1 MKTLLEYCRNKMIK
15 EVEIIKMRKDMDYL
29 LENYFNKS
37 SLAKALNVN
46 TKVLRDFVID
56 GVTPQDSKFETI
68 HKSLENIKEQIKKAE
83 EYQPLEQPQD
93 NKQKVEWLLMHEI
106 LEKQNESK

>member
-1 MKTLLEYCRNKMIK
+1 
-15 EVEIIKMRKDMDYL
+15 MDYL

-56 GVTPQDSKFETI
+56 GVTPQDSKFDTI
-68 HKSLENIKEQIKKAE
+68 HKSLENIKKQIKEAE

-93 NKQKVEWLLMHEI
+93 KKQNHEWLLMHEL
-106 LEKQNESK
+106 LEKQNEQS